1 MMYGTTKNKNRS
13 KILESAGWA
22 SSNFIW
28 MLIPSI
34 FISLEF
40 TVQEFILALKILNFV
55 QRRYIFM

>member
-1 MMYGTTKNKNRS
+1 
-13 KILESAGWA
+13 
-22 SSNFIW
+22 

-55 QRRYIFM
+55 QRRYIFMYESTFDFNLVFTSNDGPCNCDNDGTC